1 MPLVEMKQQHARG
14 RRSWCCG
21 HGRFRF
27 VTSFVGE
34 GTAISSTTSRG
45 GFLDSG

>member
-21 HGRFRF
+21 HGRFGF
-27 VTSFVGE
+27 VISCVGE
-34 GTAISSTTSRG
+34 YTAKSSTTSRG